1 MSPHNKIHYYLY
13 TFCRYFAATMILI
26 YAFAK
31 IIGTQFTTPLLTYD
45 TPVGSLSGMQ
55 LTWFYFGYSYSY
67 ALFIAFS
74 QIIASMLLFFR
85 KTVRLGSVL
94 FLCIMANIVAVDI
107 AFDVDFDA
115 FIMAIVLTFMGLF
128 IFLSEFP
135 LIMEYFIKKPSLYRR
150 DNMPNW
156 VNKIHKIKFI
166 YIPLAFFGFFSI
178 LYYANNTFTEQNAND
193 FYGVWQLEKGD
204 TAFNKLYFE
213 GNRFQTVEFGKTNVD
228 RSGQFAF
235 DTLSKKISLKSY
247 PKAYLNKIYTQ
258 SNFVIDTAKRE
269 TLFSGKFE
277 LDNDLLKL
285 KNESATLIFR
295 KIR

>member
-1 MSPHNKIHYYLY
+1 MRSPNKLHYYLY

-115 FIMAIVLTFMGLF
+115 FIMAIVLTLMGLF

-135 LIMEYFIKKPSLYRR
+135 LIVEYFIKKPSLYRK

-166 YIPLAFFGFFSI
+166 YIPLAFFGFFSL
-178 LYYANNTFTEQNAND
+178 LYYANNTFTEQNEND

-204 TAFNKLYFE
+204 TEFNKIYFE
-213 GNRFQTVEFGKTNVD
+213 GNRFQIVELGQINVD
-228 RSGQFAF
+228 RTGEFKYDMS
-235 DTLSKKISLKSY
+235 TKKITLKSY

-258 SNFVIDTAKRE
+258 ANSVIDTTKRE

-277 LDNDLLKL
+277 LDNDFLKL
-285 KNESATLIFR
+285 KKEGTTLIFR